1 MKKRAK
7 QVQIY
12 HLIFNTLC
20 GIRFGNDFLICLN
33 SLQVSSGYMGT
44 YSGIYLPLSCNQKGI
59 ANENFRLSE
68 KMFRDHFKHLLP
80 GTGEERGH
88 QSGFPHRGP

>member
-1 MKKRAK
+1 
-7 QVQIY
+7 
-12 HLIFNTLC
+12 
-20 GIRFGNDFLICLN
+20 
-33 SLQVSSGYMGT
+33 MGT
-44 YSGIYLPLSCNQKGI
+44 YSGIYLPLSCNQKGT

-88 QSGFPHRGP
+88 QRGFPHRGP

>member
-1 MKKRAK
+1 MKIS
-7 QVQIY
+7 V
-12 HLIFNTLC
+12 
-20 GIRFGNDFLICLN
+20 
-33 SLQVSSGYMGT
+33 
-44 YSGIYLPLSCNQKGI
+44 YLK
-59 ANENFRLSE
+59 

>member
-20 GIRFGNDFLICLN
+20 GIRFWNDFLICLN
-33 SLQVSSGYMGT
+33 SLQVFSGCMGT
-44 YSGIYLPLSCNQKGI
+44 YSGIYLPLSCNQK
-59 ANENFRLSE
+59 RHS
-68 KMFRDHFKHLLP
+68 K
-80 GTGEERGH
+80 
-88 QSGFPHRGP
+88 